1 MIFLISPAKS
11 LNESLVTDDLA
22 VTSPRFGKDTDGLIK
37 VMQKKKPKEIV
48 DLMGVSKGLADLNYQ
63 RYQDFTNQTEK
74 PCVLMFDGD
83 VYRGLQAETLDSEGL
98 KFAQDHL
105 RIASGLYGLLRPLD
119 QIRPYRLEMGLPL
132 KTTRGTTLYDFWGTR
147 LARQIESDAKD
158 VATDKLINLAS
169 HEYSRAVAI
178 KSLKLKIL
186 SIKFLDLKDNQA
198 RVLSFFAKAAR
209 GQMAR
214 YIIDQ
219 RLDRIEG
226 LKDFNHSDYR
236 FDSTGSQGN
245 EWVFVR
251 PQPALK
257 SAKSAS
263 KKVALE
269 TI

>member
-105 RIASGLYGLLRPLD
+105 RIAH
-119 QIRPYRLEMGLPL
+119 
-132 KTTRGTTLYDFWGTR
+132 
-147 LARQIESDAKD
+147 A
-158 VATDKLINLAS
+158 
-169 HEYSRAVAI
+169 
-178 KSLKLKIL
+178 
-186 SIKFLDLKDNQA
+186 
-198 RVLSFFAKAAR
+198 
-209 GQMAR
+209 
-214 YIIDQ
+214 
-219 RLDRIEG
+219 
-226 LKDFNHSDYR
+226 
-236 FDSTGSQGN
+236 
-245 EWVFVR
+245 
-251 PQPALK
+251 QPALAGRGGAEQNRVCTGHARRRARIAAAAVRERRRAGACVRRAHERALPGAAGH
-257 SAKSAS
+257 SAP
-263 KKVALE
+263 
-269 TI
+269 